1 VFLGEDQYL
10 ERMKDEKILDLF
22 SLGYSRSQFSIKKFT
37 ETNSHG
43 GLSNFKKRIAKTA
56 RTNKQIGGT
65 NWRNN

>member
-1 VFLGEDQYL
+1 
-10 ERMKDEKILDLF
+10 MKDEKILDLF

-56 RTNKQIGGT
+56 RTIKPTGGA
-65 NWRNN
+65 NWQSHYN